1 MLSALTGALPGRK
14 VWLCFVL
21 ALALLLSHG
30 AISQAQPPTTNF
42 GYVFLTGSG
51 SVREDNPHFG
61 ARLQV
66 NRLLVGMPHDSQS
79 FRIYFTGSATAGV
92 DFQVKG
98 VTLSGS
104 CFTGSWKSGNWF
116 TGAEKTYYIVGI
128 SDNTYDPKE
137 TITATVSSV
146 NWPSSYSLFGSYD
159 SASFKIYGD

>member
-14 VWLCFVL
+14 VWLCCVL

-30 AISQAQPPTTNF
+30 AISQAQAPTTNF

-66 NRLLVGMPHDSQS
+66 NRLLIGSPHDRQS
-79 FRIYFTGSATAGV
+79 FRICFTGSATAGV

-98 VTLSGS
+98 VTLSGG

-137 TITATVSSV
+137 TITATVSAV
-146 NWPSSYSLFGSYD
+146 NWPSSYSLFGSG
-159 SASFKIYGD
+159 STSFTIRGD